1 MGLWKIF
8 DAYREV
14 ETSQSRW
21 ECNSNF
27 IRLSKTLETRMV
39 PAFFAF
45 LRCRFGMM
53 EIGRICGK
61 VGKNLVRELV
71 KSFTNF

>member
-1 MGLWKIF
+1 MRTL
-8 DAYREV
+8 RLRL
-14 ETSQSRW
+14 QSRW

-45 LRCRFGMM
+45 PGCHFGMM
-53 EIGRICGK
+53 EIEGICGK
-61 VGKNLVRELV
+61 VGKKLVRELV